1 VEATARARPLP
12 AGPDYARRDPERETL
27 HRLVREHLRT
37 FYAAVEHG
45 FEGASL
51 PDFVRADLEGYVNCG
66 VLGRGFAHLQCE
78 DCQRPLLVAF
88 SCGSRGFCPSCLGRR
103 MCQGTLNLLTYV
115 LPAVPLR
122 QWVLTLPFELRAPL
136 AYQRDLMGAVARI
149 FADSVMGW
157 YRRRL
162 APGVPCARGGVVTV
176 IQRASSDMK
185 LNPHLHAIAVDGA
198 YLPGP
203 DGQPRF
209 RALPR
214 LKTDEVADVLQ
225 VARVRILR
233 YLARRGVVHLSPEAL
248 EIADELAARDPVLA
262 QLAAAAVSG
271 LPPAGPELRC
281 RPPVRLA
288 RTDSAGPTPM
298 GALVVQQLGFNLH
311 AASVAG
317 AEDQAARQRL
327 VRYVLRPPLAKE
339 RLTLLPDNRVRLD
352 LKRPFRDGTYAL
364 EMDVLSLLARLA
376 ASVPPPR
383 AHLVRYSGVLAP
395 ASPWRP
401 LVIPRTE
408 PPHAGPAAAPT
419 SSHTKPPPKPP
430 RTGPR
435 CRYWP
440 WAELMRLTL
449 GLPVDRCPHCGGR
462 MKLRALVRDP
472 ESIERFLRH
481 QNLWTEPL
489 GLAEAR
495 PPPYYR
501 SVTRL
506 RPSPQVELFE

>member
-1 VEATARARPLP
+1 
-12 AGPDYARRDPERETL
+12 
-27 HRLVREHLRT
+27 
-37 FYAAVEHG
+37 
-45 FEGASL
+45 
-51 PDFVRADLEGYVNCG
+51 
-66 VLGRGFAHLQCE
+66 
-78 DCQRPLLVAF
+78 
-88 SCGSRGFCPSCLGRR
+88 
-103 MCQGTLNLLTYV
+103 
-115 LPAVPLR
+115 
-122 QWVLTLPFELRAPL
+122 
-136 AYQRDLMGAVARI
+136 
-149 FADSVMGW
+149 
-157 YRRRL
+157 
-162 APGVPCARGGVVTV
+162 
-176 IQRASSDMK
+176 
-185 LNPHLHAIAVDGA
+185 
-198 YLPGP
+198 
-203 DGQPRF
+203 
-209 RALPR
+209 
-214 LKTDEVADVLQ
+214 
-225 VARVRILR
+225 
-233 YLARRGVVHLSPEAL
+233 
-248 EIADELAARDPVLA
+248 
-262 QLAAAAVSG
+262 
-271 LPPAGPELRC
+271 
-281 RPPVRLA
+281 
-288 RTDSAGPTPM
+288 M

>member
-1 VEATARARPLP
+1 
-12 AGPDYARRDPERETL
+12 
-27 HRLVREHLRT
+27 VREHLRT
-37 FYAAVEHG
+37 LYAAVEHG
-45 FEGASL
+45 FEGATL
-51 PDFVRADLEGYVNCG
+51 PAFVRADLEGYIACG
-66 VLGRGFAHLQCE
+66 ALNRGFAHLQCE
-78 DCQRPLLVAF
+78 DCERPLLVAF

-103 MCQGTLNLLTYV
+103 MCQGTVNLLAYV

-122 QWVLTLPFELRAPL
+122 QWVLTLPFELRAAL
-136 AYQRDLMGAVARI
+136 AYERNLMGAVARI

-162 APGVPCARGGVVTV
+162 AEGVPEARGGAVTV
-176 IQRASSDMK
+176 IQRCSSDMK
-185 LNPHLHAIAVDGA
+185 LNPHLHVILVDGI
-198 YLPGP
+198 YVPGL
-203 DGQPRF
+203 DGVPNF

-214 LKTDEVADVLQ
+214 LATDEVGDVLQ

-233 YLARRGVVHLSPEAL
+233 YLARRGVVRLLPEAL
-248 EIADELAARDPVLA
+248 EINDELAERDPVLA

-281 RPPVRLA
+281 RPAVQLA

-311 AASVAG
+311 AASIAG
-317 AEDQAARQRL
+317 AEDQPARERL
-327 VRYVLRPPLAKE
+327 LRYVLRPPLAKE

-376 ASVPPPR
+376 RDGTYALEMDVLSLLARLAASVPPPKL
-383 AHLVRYSGVLAP
+383 HLVRYSGVLAP

-401 LVIPRTE
+401 LVVPPLPEPATTE
-408 PPHAGPAAAPT
+408 THPAPQAH
-419 SSHTKPPPKPP
+419 SKPPAKPA
-430 RTGPR
+430 RTGAR

-449 GLPVDRCPHCGGR
+449 GLPVDTCPNCGGR

-481 QNLWTEPL
+481 QGLWTEPL
-489 GLAEAR
+489 GLAEPR
-495 PPPYYR
+495 PPPYFR
-501 SVTRL
+501 SITRL
-506 RPSPQVELFE
+506 KPTAQTELFE